1 MKLHIFNPEH
11 DIALAADIER
21 FTAPHA
27 GRQMR
32 ASLGFLPAFWA
43 EDGDLVL
50 VDEKEAAAEAVRH
63 MKGYAADVRFVDT
76 ADLAHTDLSELAAI
90 EPWGWD
96 KTLCFQLAKA
106 NDSLRRLMP
115 SAERLQRIRQ
125 TSSRRFAAE
134 ELLPE
139 LTRLDRRLVG
149 ESRYCTTAEEVA
161 EQLRRNGR
169 SVVKAPWSC
178 SGRGV
183 RYVEGELDAHG
194 QGWLR
199 NVMALQGGVTVE
211 PMYQKVI
218 DFGVEFYACGDKSAA
233 EGVSYR
239 GLSLFDTSHGAYCG
253 SILATEA
260 DKRKMLAQNVDLAL
274 LDRVTDSIKQRLA
287 ERFDGVYTGPL
298 GIDMMVVADASG
310 KADGYLLHP
319 CVELNLR
326 RTMGHV
332 ALALSPDAFGP
343 RQLMRITYSG
353 GKYRMRITT
362 TGENLLN
369 TGLV

>member
-1 MKLHIFNPEH
+1 MRLHIFNPEH
-11 DIALAADIER
+11 DIALAADLER

-63 MKGYAADVRFVDT
+63 MKGYAADVTFVDT
-76 ADLAHTDLSELAAI
+76 ADLAHTDLTALTAI

-106 NDSLRRLMP
+106 DDGLRRLMP
-115 SAERLQRIRQ
+115 SADRLRLIRQ
-125 TSSRRFAAE
+125 ASSRRFAAE
-134 ELLPE
+134 HLLPE
-139 LTRLDRRLVG
+139 LTRLDPRLTG
-149 ESRYCTTAEEVA
+149 ESRYCETAEEVA
-161 EQLRRNGR
+161 ELLRRNGR

-183 RYVEGELDAHG
+183 RYVDDALDAHG
-194 QGWLR
+194 LGWLR
-199 NVMALQGGVTVE
+199 NVMGQQGGVTVE
-211 PMYQKVI
+211 PMYQKVM
-218 DFGVEFYACGDKSAA
+218 DFGMEFCIGGGHEAA
-233 EGVSYR
+233 EHVSYC
-239 GLSLFDTSHGAYCG
+239 GLSLFDTAHGTYCG

-260 DKRKMLAQNVDLAL
+260 DKRRMLSRNVDLSL
-274 LDRVTDSIKQRLA
+274 LDRVTERIKELLA
-287 ERFDGVYTGPL
+287 GHLAGFYTGPL
-298 GIDMMVVADASG
+298 GIDMMVVAGSG
-310 KADGYLLHP
+310 DGSDGYLLHP

-332 ALALSPDAFGP
+332 ALALSPDEFGP
-343 RQLMRITYSG
+343 RKLMRITYGS
-353 GKYRMRITT
+353 GKYKMRITT